1 MYRDS
6 VLLTEV
12 VVLELEKVVAVGV
25 SEGVVE
31 VMGGGLA
38 VVVTFPTTDPSWH

>member
-6 VLLTEV
+6 GLLTEV

-31 VMGGGLA
+31 VMEGGLA